1 MALNLNK
8 DNSNQQIPGSNNQKK
23 GLNLSKSGE
32 PGITTLDLEK
42 ENISNDNNAISY
54 SSESQSTSASENK
67 KSPVV
72 YILTGLI
79 LFGIALFWFLSN
91 SDSQNGS
98 NTETP
103 QSSNSSAD
111 TTASNQT
118 NENLSTNQIDT
129 VTSTQTNAENQSLQ
143 QGNGQTDQ
151 TTTSAKP
158 VVSESL
164 AAKDA
169 TFSENQSSIEEKA
182 QQVIRGTFGNG
193 SDRKAALGNE
203 YSAIQKRVNDLYRIG
218 IR

>member
-32 PGITTLDLEK
+32 PGKTTLYLEK

-91 SDSQNGS
+91 SDSQNGK
-98 NTETP
+98 NTEIP
-103 QSSNSSAD
+103 QSSNNSAD
-111 TTASNQT
+111 TTVSNQT
-118 NENLSTNQIDT
+118 NEILSTNQMDT

-143 QGNGQTDQ
+143 QGNGQTDK

-158 VVSESL
+158 VVTESL
-164 AAKDA
+164 ATRDA
-169 TFSENQSSIEEKA
+169 TFSENQSSIEEKT
-182 QQVIRGTFGNG
+182 QQVIRGAFGNG

>member
-32 PGITTLDLEK
+32 PGKTTLYLEK

-91 SDSQNGS
+91 SDSQNGK
-98 NTETP
+98 NTEIP
-103 QSSNSSAD
+103 QSSNNSAD
-111 TTASNQT
+111 TTVSNQT
-118 NENLSTNQIDT
+118 NEILSTNQMDT

-143 QGNGQTDQ
+143 QGNGQTDK

-158 VVSESL
+158 VVTESL
-164 AAKDA
+164 ATRDA

-182 QQVIRGTFGNG
+182 QQVIRGAFGNG

>member
-1 MALNLNK
+1 M
-8 DNSNQQIPGSNNQKK
+8 
-23 GLNLSKSGE
+23 SKSGE
-32 PGITTLDLEK
+32 PGKATLNLEK
-42 ENISNDNNAISY
+42 DNKLIDSSTVSF
-54 SSESQSTSASENK
+54 SSEIQKTEPSGNK
-67 KSPVV
+67 KSPLV
-72 YILTGLI
+72 YILAGLI
-79 LFGIALFWFLSN
+79 LFGVALFWFLSN
-91 SDSQNGS
+91 SNSQNGS

-129 VTSTQTNAENQSLQ
+129 VTSTQTNAENQLLQ

-182 QQVIRGTFGNG
+182 QQVIRGAFGNG

>member
-1 MALNLNK
+1 LNK

-32 PGITTLDLEK
+32 PGKTTLYLEK

-91 SDSQNGS
+91 SDSQNGK
-98 NTETP
+98 NTEIP
-103 QSSNSSAD
+103 QSSNNSAD
-111 TTASNQT
+111 TTVSNQT
-118 NENLSTNQIDT
+118 NEILSTNQMDT

-143 QGNGQTDQ
+143 QGNGQTDK

-158 VVSESL
+158 VVTESL
-164 AAKDA
+164 ATRDA

-182 QQVIRGTFGNG
+182 QQVIRGAFGNG